1 MTKYIANIRSEYLGK
16 PLSKKEI
23 HPNPLAQFNQW
34 LEEAINAEIPE
45 PTAMTLSTANTRGQ
59 VNSRIVLL
67 KEVEENGFIF
77 YTNYKSR
84 KGQDLAENPFASMAF
99 FWAELFR
106 QVRIE
111 GTTEKVSPKKSD
123 EYFNSRPE
131 DSRISALV
139 SEQSQEIPDRKYLE
153 RQFETL
159 KKKYNN
165 QQITRPEHWGG
176 YILYPD
182 KIEFWQGRLNRLHD
196 RIQYEKISNHWKIR
210 RLAP

>member
-1 MTKYIANIRSEYLGK
+1 MTKHIANIRREYLGK

-84 KGQDLAENPFASMAF
+84 KGQDLAENPFASMTF

>member
-1 MTKYIANIRSEYLGK
+1 MTKHIANIRREYLGK

-84 KGQDLAENPFASMAF
+84 KGQDLAENPFASMTF

-106 QVRIE
+106 QIRIE

-131 DSRISALV
+131 DSKISALV

-153 RQFETL
+153 SQFETL

>member
-1 MTKYIANIRSEYLGK
+1 MTKHIANIRREYLGK

-84 KGQDLAENPFASMAF
+84 KGQDLAENPFASMTF

-106 QVRIE
+106 QIRIE

-131 DSRISALV
+131 DSKISALV

-153 RQFETL
+153 SQFETL

-196 RIQYEKISNHWKIR
+196 
-210 RLAP
+210 